1 MRDVF
6 LKKLI
11 YVASYM
17 LLALFM
23 EFITFNVM
31 GLGVFAEYYWFDILM
46 VGLIAMFIFIIP
58 SFKVEAVIIILLL
71 AIQATL
77 SFVNQAMN
85 NDAMLRVVFTFSDL
99 FSTTAVAGVFTNEYV
114 SWPFLVALVLIV
126 LAEFFLLL
134 YLRRIRVK
142 TVIKTRVLATSFV
155 IFMVCQVLLG
165 SFYGYVCA
173 NLYSPSK
180 EDSAYY
186 FKNDKTLYED
196 MDYAFKLKAFKKFG
210 TFSFYY
216 KNFINFLDLK
226 SNDEIVKGLNEAN
239 EFLSDKDE
247 GGMSCKNGQPYTA
260 YTGAYSGNNLIMVMM
275 ESAEW
280 YGIDEELTPT
290 LYALANQ
297 GITNDK
303 YISKNKTNQSEAI
316 SMLGSFPTNCNL
328 QEKLKSSTSDDYPFS
343 LPSVF
348 QRDGYNTSYM
358 HNNVGEFYNRKYTH
372 NALGFDNL
380 YFYEEMS
387 KEDGFVN
394 HKENSSDFYDFESD
408 YEALRV
414 MKSKITD
421 KKDGDSFM
429 TFYTTMC
436 MHGNYDDLIDYSNKH
451 DLGFWDYTNSST
463 EQERNRFRSNSDT
476 NDFFCDYYDKI
487 TVEHFKELFPNITN
501 VLDENSKAWQECYLR
516 YKQYQAAY
524 MDLDRGIHE
533 LIVYLKENDL
543 LENTTIVLFADHD
556 GYYSNQ
562 NYYLRGYDYF
572 EFYKTDLYY
581 VPFIMY
587 DGSLDLSISSV
598 DYGNGLGYDAF
609 NYESSI
615 SPKLDES
622 KCEYLKTE
630 NGSLK
635 IQRWSSPYDT
645 VPTLLDLFG
654 YSFNMNLYQGQSVF
668 ADYSDTERAVFYS
681 MESGI
686 ITDNVF
692 MSSKG
697 EWYYFDEE
705 SCEYYLLDG
714 DNFKIYSVKENK
726 EIGDEYVKEKITNKF
741 SQFNVQLNT
750 FINKKEHLDNIYK
763 YKLFAKKDVKNKDG
777 DIKYD
782 YSDISKS
789 IYKFSI

>member
-1 MRDVF
+1 MRDVL

-11 YVASYM
+11 YVVSYM
-17 LLALFM
+17 ILALFM

-46 VGLIAMFIFIIP
+46 VALIAMFIFIIP
-58 SFKVEAVIIILLL
+58 SFKVEAVIIILML

-126 LAEFFLLL
+126 LTEFAILL
-134 YLRRIRVK
+134 YLRRIRVE
-142 TVIKTRVLATSFV
+142 TVIRTRVLATSFV
-155 IFMVCQVLLG
+155 VFMVCQILLG
-165 SFYGYVCA
+165 SFYGYACA
-173 NLYSPSK
+173 SLYSPSK

-186 FKNDKTLYED
+186 FKNDKTLYEN
-196 MDYAFKLKAFKKFG
+196 MDYAFKLKAFEKFG

-216 KNFINFLDLK
+216 KNFINFIDLK
-226 SNDEIVKGLNEAN
+226 SNKDIVGMLDEAN
-239 EFLSDKDE
+239 EFLSDGE
-247 GGMSCKNGQPYTA
+247 QSSESGQLYTP
-260 YTGAYSGNNLIMVMM
+260 YTGAYNGNNLIMVMM

-280 YGIDEELTPT
+280 YGIDKDLTPT

-316 SMLGSFPTNCNL
+316 SILGSFPTTCNL
-328 QEKLKSSTSDDYPFS
+328 QEKLKSSTSEDYPFS

-348 QRDGYNTSYM
+348 KRDGYNTSYM
-358 HNNVGEFYNRKYTH
+358 HNNVAEFYNREVTH
-372 NALGFDNL
+372 NSLGFDNL
-380 YFYEEMS
+380 YFYEDMIAE
-387 KEDGFVN
+387 EGFVS
-394 HKENSSDFYDFESD
+394 HKKNTTDFYDFESD

-414 MKSKITD
+414 MKDKIASVSSG
-421 KKDGDSFM
+421 KPFM
-429 TFYTTMC
+429 SFYTTMC
-436 MHGNYDDLIDYSNKH
+436 MHGNYDDLIDYSKKTYGDNR
-451 DLGFWDYTNSST
+451 WDYTVDT
-463 EQERNRFRSNSDT
+463 PVKEKEAFRSDKDT
-476 NDFFCDYYDKI
+476 NDFFCDYYEQI
-487 TVEHFKELFPNITN
+487 TIEHFEELFPNITN
-501 VLDENSKAWQECYLR
+501 VLDKNSSEYRDCYLR

-524 MDLDRGIHE
+524 MDLDRGLHE
-533 LIVYLKENDL
+533 LIVYLQEADL

-562 NYYLRGYDYF
+562 NYYLRGYSYF
-572 EFYKTDLYY
+572 EFYKTDLYF

-587 DGSLDLSISSV
+587 DGSLDLNVSSV
-598 DYGNGLGYDAF
+598 DYGNGLGYEAF
-609 NYESSI
+609 NYDSSI

-654 YSFNMNLYQGQSVF
+654 YSFNKNLYQGESFF
-668 ADYSDTERAVFYS
+668 ADYTDLERAVFYS
-681 MESGI
+681 MESGT
-686 ITDNVF
+686 ITDNMF
-692 MSSKG
+692 MSSIG
-697 EWYYFDEE
+697 NLYCYDDETD
-705 SCEYYLLDG
+705 EYYWVVGGED
-714 DNFKIYSVKENK
+714 
-726 EIGDEYVKEKITNKF
+726 EIRYVKDNSIYEDVDGRISEKFRNF
-741 SQFNVQLNT
+741 SVQFDI
-750 FINKKEHLDNIYK
+750 FIRKKEHLDNIYK
-763 YKLFAKKDVKNKDG
+763 YKFFAKRDVKNSEG
-777 DIKYD
+777 SVMYD
-782 YSDISKS
+782 FSDIAKNV
-789 IYKFSI
+789 YKV